1 MDAMA
6 ARMDE
11 AEQCISDI
19 EDKLMENNEAEKKR
33 ETKAKS
39 TI

>member
-1 MDAMA
+1 MDAAA

-11 AEQCISDI
+11 AEQRINDI

-33 ETKAKS
+33 LRQKS
-39 TI
+39 RI

>member
-11 AEQCISDI
+11 AELWISDI
-19 EDKLMENNEAEKKR
+19 EDKLMENTEAEKKR
-33 ETKAKS
+33 ETKEKS
-39 TI
+39 MI